1 MFRDADSFGR
11 KHNIIVIV
19 SKENSHDSVC
29 FFTCQCYTDN
39 YVNFY
44 KLLYKDK
51 KRDQG
56 KFSNIS
62 FHFPIYFS

>member
-1 MFRDADSFGR
+1 MFRDPDSFGR

-39 YVNFY
+39 YVNFC

-56 KFSNIS
+56 K
-62 FHFPIYFS
+62 